1 MKLFNLLYGVFYI
14 IMAFAIL
21 VYDFNPEK
29 EFVAITMI
37 IAALSFFKL
46 YMQAD
51 E

>member
-1 MKLFNLLYGVFYI
+1 MKMFNLFFGVFYI

-21 VYDFNPEK
+21 VYEFNPDK
-29 EFVAITMI
+29 EVVAITMI